1 MENILTLGKLLR
13 LWFCFLLHSI
23 LFLISQTSYRTYKI
37 ISSYELARPIM
48 GTIFLVKSLGMC
60 IKIYLYSRIGTNGNN
75 MKIRVWIVLWTI
87 IRKARN
93 HCQDID
99 NCGDEDHCQYHLG
112 IDHCQTET
120 AVRIESTVRMEM
132 NM

>member
-1 MENILTLGKLLR
+1 MY
-13 LWFCFLLHSI
+13 S
-23 LFLISQTSYRTYKI
+23 
-37 ISSYELARPIM
+37 
-48 GTIFLVKSLGMC
+48 
-60 IKIYLYSRIGTNGNN
+60 YSRIGTNENN

-112 IDHCQTET
+112 IDHCQTGNRCQDREHCQNGNEH
-120 AVRIESTVRMEM
+120 VDR
-132 NM
+132 

>member
-1 MENILTLGKLLR
+1 MHKNLLVQQDR
-13 LWFCFLLHSI
+13 HN
-23 LFLISQTSYRTYKI
+23 
-37 ISSYELARPIM
+37 E
-48 GTIFLVKSLGMC
+48 
-60 IKIYLYSRIGTNGNN
+60 NN

-112 IDHCQTET
+112 IDHCQTGNCCQDREHCQNGNEHVDRWS
-120 AVRIESTVRMEM
+120 ALKCINLIIS
-132 NM
+132 